1 MPAAI
6 YAHLTS
12 QDIERQARVIRP
24 GEWAVEDTRPIATL
38 LGSCVAVC
46 LFDSGIPVGG
56 MNHFM
61 LPKMNSGKHAE
72 EDMLLA
78 GDACME
84 ALLNAL
90 LNRGAAKHRIQAKAF
105 GGGTVIESNK
115 QLLTIGRRNVE
126 FAQQWLERERIP
138 LVASN
143 FLGPWAR
150 KILFLPENGDAYCK
164 RMTSNQISPE
174 SIRREEEAYRQT
186 QTPPPAASTKKIELF

>member
-1 MPAAI
+1 MTS
-6 YAHLTS
+6 YAQLS
-12 QDIERQARVIRP
+12 SLEIERVARVIRP
-24 GEWAVEDTRPIATL
+24 GEWAVESLRPIATL

-46 LFDSGIPVGG
+46 LFDSGLGIGG

-61 LPKMNSGKHAE
+61 LPQHHSGHHAE
-72 EDMLLA
+72 EDALLA

-105 GGGTVIESNK
+105 GGGTVIETTQPTLSV
-115 QLLTIGRRNVE
+115 GRRNVE
-126 FAQQWLERERIP
+126 FAQQWLEREQIP

-164 RMTSNQISPE
+164 RMASNQISPE
-174 SIRREEEAYRQT
+174 SIRREEEAYRQAQLSSPT
-186 QTPPPAASTKKIELF
+186 VTANKKIELF

>member
-1 MPAAI
+1 MTT
-6 YAHLTS
+6 YAQMSSLE
-12 QDIERQARVIRP
+12 IERVARVIRP
-24 GEWAVEDTRPIATL
+24 GEWAVESLRPIATL

-46 LFDSGIPVGG
+46 LFDSGLGVGG

-61 LPKMNSGKHAE
+61 LPQMKSGHHAE
-72 EDMLLA
+72 EDALLA

-105 GGGTVIESNK
+105 GGGTVIETNSPA
-115 QLLTIGRRNVE
+115 LSIGRRNVE
-126 FAQQWLERERIP
+126 FAQQWLEREHIP
-138 LVASN
+138 LIASN

-164 RMTSNQISPE
+164 RMASNQISPE
-174 SIRREEEAYRQT
+174 SILREEEAYRQA
-186 QTPPPAASTKKIELF
+186 QLSTPTVTANKKIELF